1 MSETEQQ
8 ACPQCGKPMPA
19 DAPGGL
25 CPSCVMA
32 VNLASESLQRTAE
45 YSDSHEPPPSPQEIA
60 ERFPNFEILEY
71 LGRGGMGVVY
81 KARQKTLDREVA
93 IKILAGEWQDDAA
106 FAGRFEQEA
115 KTLAQMSH
123 PNIVTVHDFGE
134 VDGLYFIVM
143 EFIDGVNLRDL
154 LSDGKMA
161 AEQALSIVPPI
172 CDALEYAHGKGVVHR
187 DIKPENLLLDREGRV
202 LIADF
207 GVASLVGDTADNA
220 GTPSYMAPE
229 QASGIVDRRADIYA
243 LGVVLYEM
251 LTGERPGK
259 SLVAPSQRVEIDV
272 KIDEMVL
279 RALEVEPERRFQ
291 TAGEFRTTAELV
303 LSDPPEGLRARG
315 KTYPSHPKYDES
327 KSAESGWAWFI
338 GKLFGVTFTSP
349 VAYQIANASALGFL
363 GSLGF
368 LGYLPV
374 SQANVLFALYGF
386 YGLFGLIGI
395 AFILELASP
404 TRRDTPESPN
414 AACRDRETAAVGPT
428 YNPSERTIALAGTVF
443 SAAMLFPVTELP
455 SPTRWPVMFLF
466 LAAFSIGVVS
476 LAGFWPFPSPLF
488 PKPNFSSRNLV
499 RSGAQRDE
507 HPNGRDGIFVC
518 LAAVGILLLS
528 ATGDAVAMLVGAG
541 IMLIVEL
548 VFYSGARF
556 HQALLI
562 SLASIGVA
570 AVVVIVVLGGHFSQ
584 DAKLPHFG
592 PVEERFLAVDTTDN
606 SFYSFERGFVPGP
619 ASFDPSDERDK
630 GRLWKWL
637 TEHHVDVFARAQDGH
652 PTVIRSEMITLDLDE
667 EAFDQLSA
675 LELTNDSGWQSVLK
689 AQARSQES
697 STLSRGKLK
706 GNRDTFAF
714 QTRFEKTGL
723 LQVVGV
729 SETPPGVKIRYKLM
743 QEPSDSKASTGASA
757 PRKRDMAVPAKG

>member
-1 MSETEQQ
+1 MSETERQ

-25 CPSCVMA
+25 CPNCVMA
-32 VNLASESLQRTAE
+32 VNLASETLQRTAE
-45 YSDSHEPPPSPQEIA
+45 LADSHEAPPSPQEIA
-60 ERFPNFEILEY
+60 ERFPNFEILEF
-71 LGRGGMGVVY
+71 LGRGGMGMVY

-93 IKILAGEWQDDAA
+93 IKIIAGEWQDDAA
-106 FAGRFEQEA
+106 FAERFEQEA

-123 PNIVTVHDFGE
+123 PNIVTVHDFGKA
-134 VDGLYFIVM
+134 DGLYFIVM

-161 AEQALSIVPPI
+161 PEQALSIVPPI

-202 LIADF
+202 RIADF
-207 GVASLVGDTADNA
+207 GVASLVGDTADTA

-229 QASGIVDRRADIYA
+229 QASGIVVRRGDIYA

-251 LTGERPGK
+251 LTGERPAK
-259 SLVAPSQRVEIDV
+259 DLVAPSQRVEIDV

-291 TAGEFRTTAELV
+291 TAGDFRTTAELV
-303 LSDPPEGLRARG
+303 LSDASGGPSAGG
-315 KTYPSHPKYDES
+315 KTHPSHRQPDEW
-327 KSAESGWAWFI
+327 KSAESGWGWFI

-349 VAYQIANASALGFL
+349 VAYNIANASALGFL

-374 SQANVLFALYGF
+374 SRANAFFALHGL
-386 YGLFGLIGI
+386 YGLFGLIGV
-395 AFILELASP
+395 AFILELFSRGRRSTPGSSKASFAEGQDAAASP
-404 TRRDTPESPN
+404 TF
-414 AACRDRETAAVGPT
+414 
-428 YNPSERTIALAGTVF
+428 NPWERNIALAGTVF
-443 SAAMLFPVTELP
+443 SAAMLFPVAELP

-466 LAAFSIGVVS
+466 LVVFSIGVIS

-488 PKPNFSSRNLV
+488 PEPNFSSRKLARN
-499 RSGAQRDE
+499 GAKGAK
-507 HPNGRDGIFVC
+507 HPNGRDGVFACI
-518 LAAVGILLLS
+518 AAVGLLLLS

-541 IMLIVEL
+541 IMLIAEL
-548 VFYSGARF
+548 AFYSGARF

-570 AVVVIVVLGGHFSQ
+570 AVVAIVGLGWFFSQ
-584 DAKLPHFG
+584 DSKLPDFG
-592 PVEERFLAVDTTDN
+592 PVEERFLAVGPSDS

-619 ASFDPSDERDK
+619 TDFDPSDERDK
-630 GRLWKWL
+630 SRLWKWL
-637 TEHHVDVFARAQDGH
+637 TEHHVDVFARARDGH
-652 PTVIRSEMITLDLDE
+652 PVVVRSEMVTLDLDE
-667 EAFDQLSA
+667 EAFDQLSVS
-675 LELTNDSGWQSVLK
+675 ELTNDSGWQSVLK
-689 AQARSQES
+689 AQVRSQES
-697 STLSRGKLK
+697 STLSRGKLN

-729 SETPPGVKIRYKLM
+729 SETPPGVNIRYKLV
-743 QEPSDSKASTGASA
+743 QESSDSAASTASDA
-757 PRKRDMAVPAKG
+757 TREQEMAVSTKG

>member
-1 MSETEQQ
+1 MNETERQT
-8 ACPQCGKPMPA
+8 CPQCGKPMPA

-32 VNLASESLQRTAE
+32 VNLASETLRRTTE
-45 YSDSHEPPPSPQEIA
+45 HSNSHEPPPSPQEIA

-93 IKILAGEWQDDAA
+93 IKILAGEWQHDAA
-106 FAGRFEQEA
+106 FAERFEQEA

-134 VDGLYFIVM
+134 ADGLYFIVM

-154 LSDGKMA
+154 LSDDKMA
-161 AEQALSIVPPI
+161 PEQALSIVPPI

-202 LIADF
+202 RIADF
-207 GVASLVGDTADNA
+207 GVASIVGDTADNA

-251 LTGERPGK
+251 LTGERPAK
-259 SLVAPSQRVEIDV
+259 DFVAPSQRVEIDV

-303 LSDPPEGLRARG
+303 LSDPLEGPRPGG
-315 KTYPSHPKYDES
+315 KTYPPPQHDEW
-327 KSAESGWAWFI
+327 KSAESGWGWFI

-349 VAYQIANASALGFL
+349 VAYNIANASALGFL

-374 SQANVLFALYGF
+374 SQANVLFALHGL
-386 YGLFGLIGI
+386 YGLFGLIGM
-395 AFILELASP
+395 AFILELFSRA
-404 TRRDTPESPN
+404 RRSTPGSSNATSRERKN
-414 AACRDRETAAVGPT
+414 AAAGPT
-428 YNPSERTIALAGTVF
+428 FNPWERTIAVGGTVF
-443 SAAMLFPVTELP
+443 SAAMLFPVAELP

-476 LAGFWPFPSPLF
+476 LAGFWPFSSPLF
-488 PKPNFSSRNLV
+488 PKPNFSSRKL
-499 RSGAQRDE
+499 AQGDE
-507 HPNGRDGIFVC
+507 HPNGRDGIFAC
-518 LAAVGILLLS
+518 LAAVGLLLLS
-528 ATGDAVAMLVGAG
+528 ATGDAGAMLVGAG
-541 IMLIVEL
+541 IMLIAEL
-548 VFYSGARF
+548 VFYSGARC

-562 SLASIGVA
+562 SLASMGVA
-570 AVVVIVVLGGHFSQ
+570 AVVVIVALGGHFSQ
-584 DAKLPHFG
+584 DSKLPDFG
-592 PVEERFLAVDTTDN
+592 PVEERFLTVDTSDT
-606 SFYSFERGFVPGP
+606 SYYSFERGFVPGP
-619 ASFDPSDERDK
+619 TDFDPSDERDR

-637 TEHHVDVFARAQDGH
+637 TEHHVDVFARARDGH
-652 PTVIRSEMITLDLDE
+652 PTVVRSEMVTLDLDE

-675 LELTNDSGWQSVLK
+675 SELTNDSGWQSVLK

-697 STLSRGKLK
+697 STLSRGRLR

-729 SETPPGVKIRYKLM
+729 SETPPGVKIRYKLV
-743 QEPSDSKASTGASA
+743 QESSDSAASTASGA
-757 PRKRDMAVPAKG
+757 RKQDMAVPTKG